1 MAEMNG
7 NGNNLSR
14 ASRSLLGDIGLPTV
28 IIAVFW
34 VLTLV
39 GGHFVGISMST
50 LVSDTIKRAGM
61 NGILVLAMVPA
72 IQSGT

>member
-7 NGNNLSR
+7 NGNNHLRTSG
-14 ASRSLLGDIGLPTV
+14 SLFGDIGLPTV

-39 GGHFVGISMST
+39 AGHFVGISMST
-50 LVSDTIKRAGM
+50 LVSDTIKRAGPSVCP
-61 NGILVLAMVPA
+61 GRW
-72 IQSGT
+72 SR